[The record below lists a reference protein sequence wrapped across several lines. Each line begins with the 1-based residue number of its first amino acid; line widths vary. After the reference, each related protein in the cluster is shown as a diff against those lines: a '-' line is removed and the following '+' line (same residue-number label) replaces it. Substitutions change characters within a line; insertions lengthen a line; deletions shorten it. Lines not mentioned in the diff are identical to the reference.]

1 MDEKIVTNKIRNIT
15 ISGKVACGTTTLFN
29 KLKDILKPKGWKFF
43 SGGEFMREYAV
54 SHNLF
59 PKNSKNHHAATVYP
73 DEFDKEV
80 DAMMRKRLEEES
92 NLLIESDLA
101 GFNAQGIPGVYKILL
116 DCSDDA
122 VRIDRLV
129 NRDKIT
135 VTEAKEH
142 LIQRE
147 AENVAKWKRL
157 YGDHNFWDPKY
168 YDLVIDT
175 YKNGP
180 TETLNITLEAFGYK
194 KS

>member
-1 MDEKIVTNKIRNIT
+1 MHLLSDSVSMRNIT
-15 ISGKVACGTTTLFN
+15 ISGKVACGTTTLFI
-29 KLKDILKPKGWKFF
+29 KLKEILDPKGWKFF

-54 SHNLF
+54 THSLF
-59 PKNSKNHHAATVYP
+59 PKDSKHHHAATVYT
-73 DEFDKEV
+73 DDFDREV
-80 DAMMRKRLEEES
+80 DTMIRKRLQEES
-92 NLLIESDLA
+92 HLLIESDLA
-101 GFNAQGIPGVYKILL
+101 GFNAQGINGVFKILL

-129 NRDKIT
+129 NRDKIS
-135 VTEAKEH
+135 VSEAKEH

-147 AENVAKWKRL
+147 AENVEKWKRL

-180 TETLNITLEAFGYK
+180 TETLNVALKAIEVY
-194 KS
+194 

>member
-1 MDEKIVTNKIRNIT
+1 MLANEIRNIT
-15 ISGKVACGTTTLFN
+15 ISGKVACGTTTLFH
-29 KLKDILKPKGWKFF
+29 KLKEVLEPKGWKFF
-43 SGGEFMREYAV
+43 SGGQFMRDYAIKN
-54 SHNLF
+54 NLF
-59 PKNSKNHHAATVYP
+59 PKDSKNHHAATVYP
-73 DEFDKEV
+73 DVFDKEV
-80 DAMMRKRLEEES
+80 DAMMRKRIEEES
-92 NLLIESDLA
+92 HLLIESDLA
-101 GFNAQGIPGVYKILL
+101 GFNAQEIPGVYKILL

-135 VTEAKEH
+135 VTEAKKH

-157 YGDHNFWDPKY
+157 YGDYNFWDPKY

-180 TETLNITLEAFGYK
+180 TETLNLALSASGIK
-194 KS
+194 Q